1 MCFVDFSECLD
12 RYFDGLDVVH
22 GGNGMG
28 QMNLDGRMCQSACLR
43 KELHV

>member
-1 MCFVDFSECLD
+1 MCFVDFSERFD

-28 QMNLDGRMCQSACLR
+28 QMIYSSYVLC
-43 KELHV
+43 